1 MYPSFRS
8 AFENLDLKG
17 VCVKN
22 NPLSVLIPLVFAPQ
36 DAQLLPPRL
45 QRTRGLHKMYSICI
59 VLYCCCCWCLPA
71 FPSFLSASEFRIK

>member
-22 NPLSVLIPLVFAPQ
+22 NPLNVQ
-36 DAQLLPPRL
+36 
-45 QRTRGLHKMYSICI
+45 I
-59 VLYCCCCWCLPA
+59 VLVCCASGVAAAAPAAPADERSASDVFNLYCSCCCWCLPA
-71 FPSFLSASEFRIK
+71 FPSFLSASQFRIK